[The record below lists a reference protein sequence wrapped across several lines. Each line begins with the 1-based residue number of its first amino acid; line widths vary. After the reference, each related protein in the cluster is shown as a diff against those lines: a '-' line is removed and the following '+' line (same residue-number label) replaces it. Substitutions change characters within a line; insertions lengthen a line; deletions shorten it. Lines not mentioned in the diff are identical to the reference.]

1 MYSVRC
7 EWSMLDARVNKDHV
21 TLGARTKFLTPP
33 EYRGGGGVVQVEGEA
48 SIVVTE
54 VDLHLGLTT

>member
-1 MYSVRC
+1 
-7 EWSMLDARVNKDHV
+7 MLDRVNKDHV